1 MVRVDGDDNGGRS
14 LIRVRGLDKT
24 YRRGSEVIHVLQG
37 LNLDVDAGEFIAKYT
52 PGCMTETCDFR
63 DNWTTISVGAGVYG
77 VSPNSVKSHEKFRKK
92 FQLPFP
98 LLADDGH
105 AAAERYGVWALK
117 KFMGREYMG
126 VERTTF
132 IIGPDGKVARVFRK
146 VKPAGHAAEVLDALA
161 ELKGKG

>member
-1 MVRVDGDDNGGRS
+1 MALKVGDHAPDFTLPASNGKTVS
-14 LIRVRGLDKT
+14 LSDFRGKKT
-24 YRRGSEVIHVLQG
+24 VVLYFYPK
-37 LNLDVDAGEFIAKYT
+37 DDT
-52 PGCMTETCDFR
+52 PGCTTEACDFR
-63 DNWTTISVGAGVYG
+63 DNWTTVSAEAEVYG
-77 VSPNSVKSHEKFRKK
+77 VSPDSVKSHEKFREK

>member
-1 MVRVDGDDNGGRS
+1 MPSVEAGDPAPSFELEDHAGK
-14 LIRVRGLDKT
+14 RVRLDDL
-24 YRRGSEVIHVLQG
+24 RGRWVVLYWYPK
-37 LNLDVDAGEFIAKYT
+37 DDT
-52 PGCMTETCDFR
+52 PGCTTEACEFR
-63 DNWTTISVGAGVYG
+63 DNWKTVSAEAEVYG
-77 VSPNSVKSHEKFRKK
+77 VSPDSVKSHEKFRAK

-105 AAAERYGVWALK
+105 ATAESYGVWALK

-132 IIGPDGKVARVFRK
+132 IIAPDGKVARVFRK
-146 VKPAGHAAEVLDALA
+146 VKPAGHAGEVRDALA